1 MLLKA
6 SHTTWNSVGQ
16 IAATQQQLLQE
27 HIAYCKRNSSYY
39 RSALAGIV
47 PEQITLESLA
57 DLPFTDKAD
66 FSERNADF
74 LAVPPE
80 KIVDIVLSSG
90 TTGTPSTVMYTEH
103 DLQRLACNEALSF
116 AACGVTNKD
125 TALLTCTLDRCFVA
139 GLAYQIGL
147 RKLGA
152 AVIRNGAS
160 TLVSHCDLIHSL
172 KPTVLV
178 GVPTFLRKLGLFLK
192 ENYLDPAHSTVR
204 RIICIGEPLRE
215 ADLTPLKLGS
225 DLEALWQAKAFST
238 YASSE
243 TVSTFCECT
252 ERCGGHLHPEL
263 AIVEIVDA
271 AGNRLPAGAHGE
283 VILTP
288 LQSEGMPLVR
298 FKTGDVSFLIE
309 EPCACGRITP
319 RLGPILG
326 RHSQMIKT
334 KGTTVYP
341 LSILAALNSIAGI
354 SDYYV
359 VATSEDRLSDHLTV
373 HASVYDGHDCSRDAI
388 AEQLQARLR
397 VKTSVVIEPE
407 PAIARQVFGSGSR
420 KAVRFIDRRNA
431 P

>member
-1 MLLKA
+1 MA
-6 SHTTWNSVGQ
+6 DV
-16 IAATQQQLLQE
+16 QQLLLRQ
-27 HIAYCKRNSSYY
+27 HLAHCQLHSPYYSSV
-39 RSALAGIV
+39 LAGIAS
-47 PEQITLESLA
+47 EQVTLESLA
-57 DLPFTDKAD
+57 DIPFTNKAD
-66 FSERNADF
+66 FSERNAEF
-74 LAVPPE
+74 LAVPTE
-80 KIVDIVLSSG
+80 DVVDIVLSSG
-90 TTGTPSTVMYTEH
+90 TTGAPSTVMYTER
-103 DLQRLACNEALSF
+103 DLQRLAYNEALSF

-147 RKLGA
+147 RQLGA

-160 TLVSHCDLIHSL
+160 TLLSHCDLIHRL
-172 KPTVLV
+172 KPTVVV

-192 ENYLDPAHSTVR
+192 ENYLDPADSSVR
-204 RIICIGEPLRE
+204 RLICIGEPLRE
-215 ADLTPLKLGS
+215 TDLSPLKLGS
-225 DLEALWQAKAFST
+225 ELEALWQAEAFST

-252 ERCGGHLHPEL
+252 ARCGGHLLPEL

-271 AGNRLPAGAHGE
+271 AGNRLPAGTHGE

-288 LQSEGMPLVR
+288 LQCEGMPLVR

-341 LSILAALNSIAGI
+341 LSILSALNSIAGI

-359 VATSEDRLSDHLTV
+359 VATSKDRLSDHLTV
-373 HASVYDGHDCSRDAI
+373 HAAVCDGHGCSSEFI

-397 VKTSVVIEPE
+397 VKTRIIIEPE
-407 PAIARQVFGSGSR
+407 TAIAQQIFGSGSR
-420 KAVRFIDRRNA
+420 KAVRFIDRRNNS
-431 P
+431 